1 MITLREIRF
10 TIPANQWC
18 SITCGWLKVHNSSQ
32 SMNSYHTWLTC
43 SRTLLEGVG
52 METSP
57 VRSPTQP
64 DCTGALHMGHMF
76 LWCNHSKRHLWNF
89 KAVSSVRVWNLIR
102 TLCCSTWTKPVL
114 GSEFLV
120 SKNLNPKWAK
130 TRSVYQFFLMQNG
143 DTCSGNLGNS
153 GQWVIPN
160 RCLKY
165 EFNIPIT
172 VHSLYYASI

>member
-1 MITLREIRF
+1 MNLTQKITNEKKAFCMITLREIRF

-18 SITCGWLKVHNSSQ
+18 PITCGWLKVHNSSQ

-89 KAVSSVRVWNLIR
+89 KAVSSVRVWNLIG

-130 TRSVYQFFLMQNG
+130 TRSVYQFF
-143 DTCSGNLGNS
+143 
-153 GQWVIPN
+153 
-160 RCLKY
+160 
-165 EFNIPIT
+165 
-172 VHSLYYASI
+172 